1 MPDIP
6 APAEPTAVAAVQIRQ
21 SEKEDRMKQSL
32 GLLEVSG
39 LALAIEVADAMAK
52 SAAITLAGIEKTKG
66 SGWIMIRITGDVA
79 AVHSAVTTG
88 AMLAERYHG
97 LIAKSVLAR
106 PDPQL
111 VQCLITQAHEA
122 QSSPK
127 APASANQPAAQE
139 PVIQDQPE
147 SAPIAPPLNLPVR
160 TETATIPVAAHVAAP
175 DPIAVAAVKPRTA
188 TCNLCQDPAC
198 PRQKGEPRSKCIHT
212 RDHA

>member
-1 MPDIP
+1 MPDVP
-6 APAEPTAVAAVQIRQ
+6 APADPSAVAAVQIRL

-52 SAAITLAGIEKTKG
+52 SAAITLAGIEQTKG
-66 SGWIMIRITGDVA
+66 SGWMMIRITGDVA
-79 AVHSAVTTG
+79 AVNSAVTTG

-111 VQCLITQAHEA
+111 VQCLVTQVHEA
-122 QSSPK
+122 QSSPT
-127 APASANQPAAQE
+127 APASTSQLAAQE

-147 SAPIAPPLNLPVR
+147 SAPVVHLPVR
-160 TETATIPVAAHVAAP
+160 TETAAIPV
-175 DPIAVAAVKPRTA
+175 AVAAVKPHTA

>member
-1 MPDIP
+1 
-6 APAEPTAVAAVQIRQ
+6 V
-21 SEKEDRMKQSL
+21 KQSL

-52 SAAITLAGIEKTKG
+52 SAAITLAGIEQTKG
-66 SGWIMIRITGDVA
+66 SGWMMIRITGDVA
-79 AVHSAVTTG
+79 AVNSAVTTG

-97 LIAKSVLAR
+97 LIARSVLAR

-111 VQCLITQAHEA
+111 VQCLVTETHGA
-122 QSSPK
+122 QSSPTAPVPA
-127 APASANQPAAQE
+127 APAPDQIQE
-139 PVIQDQPE
+139 PVMQTEPE
-147 SAPIAPPLNLPVR
+147 SAAVAPILILPIR
-160 TETATIPVAAHVAAP
+160 TDTAAIPVAAHVAAP
-175 DPIAVAAVKPRTA
+175 DPIAVAAVKSQTA

>member
-1 MPDIP
+1 
-6 APAEPTAVAAVQIRQ
+6 
-21 SEKEDRMKQSL
+21 MKQSL

-66 SGWIMIRITGDVA
+66 SGWMMIRITGDVA
-79 AVHSAVTTG
+79 SVNSAVTTG

-106 PDPQL
+106 PDSQL
-111 VQCLITQAHEA
+111 MQCLVTQ
-122 QSSPK
+122 
-127 APASANQPAAQE
+127 NQPQTITTEPIQAQIAE
-139 PVIQDQPE
+139 PVRQEASDAGETSQPDM
-147 SAPIAPPLNLPVR
+147 PD
-160 TETATIPVAAHVAAP
+160 IPVAAHGAVA
-175 DPIAVAAVKPRTA
+175 DPIAMVPASPRPA
-188 TCNLCQDPAC
+188 TCNLCQDPTC